1 MTLTVR
7 LPPEEENKL
16 EKTARRLGRSKSDLA
31 RQAVHELCLKLDQE
45 EHSAYAMGEDLF
57 DVGSLAK
64 IPADPMKQ
72 QIWDILQRKHG
83 YSDDRIQGKK
93 Y

>member
-7 LPPEEENKL
+7 LPPEEENQL

-31 RQAVHELCLKLDQE
+31 RQAVHELCLKLNQE

-57 DVGSLAK
+57 DVGALAK
-64 IPADPMKQ
+64 TPADPLKQ
-72 QIWDILQRKHG
+72 QIWEKLQRKHG
-83 YSDDRIQGKK
+83 YCDDIIQGSKD
-93 Y
+93 